1 MGGLLL
7 IGGVRLLFASPL
19 QAPLRTTKMG
29 GRGVVQLGD
38 VFFGLFGGV
47 VVQGARGGVVVQL
60 CSRKKPVD
68 LFSSRKGFH
77 KIIK

>member
-1 MGGLLL
+1 
-7 IGGVRLLFASPL
+7 LFASPL

-47 VVQGARGGVVVQL
+47 VVQGARGGAL
-60 CSRKKPVD
+60 
-68 LFSSRKGFH
+68 LFNCVAE
-77 KIIK
+77 KIP

>member
-1 MGGLLL
+1 MGELLS
-7 IGGVRLLFASPL
+7 IGGVVANWGVRLLFASPL

-47 VVQGARGGVVVQL
+47 VVQGAWGGRC
-60 CSRKKPVD
+60 CSIV
-68 LFSSRKGFH
+68 
-77 KIIK
+77 